1 MVFTCPLKGCVKIH
15 TKNLM
20 FVITHAKKKN
30 LHEELKNLT
39 HQEKIIIQHLNAL
52 EYALAILNKNL

>member
-15 TKNLM
+15 NKNLL
-20 FVITHAKKKN
+20 FVIIHAKKIN
-30 LHEELKNLT
+30 LHEEWKKLR

-52 EYALAILNKNL
+52 E